1 MRYFKYP
8 YKVFIFFDFFE
19 KLNSI
24 SVSQAP
30 KETPKVRKFE
40 SYNADTYKTDEQ
52 KKEEVYVHPFFSK
65 HFFPNNSKRKN
76 QGLYNSSQKKKNKA
90 LQLNPTNPSKRKQ
103 WSTGNK
109 ISTDNCHFP
118 KSLMYSLS
126 WKKPQCIPNI
136 NLKNLVHLKYR
147 CVQ

>member
-52 KKEEVYVHPFFSK
+52 KKEEVYVHPFFSQNISFQTIVREK
-65 HFFPNNSKRKN
+65 IRVFTI
-76 QGLYNSSQKKKNKA
+76 LLKKK
-90 LQLNPTNPSKRKQ
+90 
-103 WSTGNK
+103 
-109 ISTDNCHFP
+109 P
-118 KSLMYSLS
+118 KKHSS
-126 WKKPQCIPNI
+126 
-136 NLKNLVHLKYR
+136 
-147 CVQ
+147 

>member
-1 MRYFKYP
+1 MRNLKYP

-65 HFFPNNSKRKN
+65 HFFPNNSKRKD
-76 QGLYNSSQKKKNKA
+76 QGLYNSSQKKKIKH
-90 LQLNPTNPSKRKQ
+90 S
-103 WSTGNK
+103 S
-109 ISTDNCHFP
+109 
-118 KSLMYSLS
+118 
-126 WKKPQCIPNI
+126 
-136 NLKNLVHLKYR
+136 
-147 CVQ
+147 

>member
-52 KKEEVYVHPFFSK
+52 KKEEVYVHPFFFK
-65 HFFPNNSKRKN
+65 TFLKD
-76 QGLYNSSQKKKNKA
+76 QGLYNSSQKI
-90 LQLNPTNPSKRKQ
+90 
-103 WSTGNK
+103 K
-109 ISTDNCHFP
+109 IKHS
-118 KSLMYSLS
+118 S
-126 WKKPQCIPNI
+126 
-136 NLKNLVHLKYR
+136 
-147 CVQ
+147 

>member
-52 KKEEVYVHPFFSK
+52 KKEEVYVHPFFFSK
-65 HFFPNNSKRKN
+65 HFFPNNRKRKD
-76 QGLYNSSQKKKNKA
+76 QDLYNSSQKKK
-90 LQLNPTNPSKRKQ
+90 
-103 WSTGNK
+103 K
-109 ISTDNCHFP
+109 IKHS
-118 KSLMYSLS
+118 S
-126 WKKPQCIPNI
+126 
-136 NLKNLVHLKYR
+136 
-147 CVQ
+147 